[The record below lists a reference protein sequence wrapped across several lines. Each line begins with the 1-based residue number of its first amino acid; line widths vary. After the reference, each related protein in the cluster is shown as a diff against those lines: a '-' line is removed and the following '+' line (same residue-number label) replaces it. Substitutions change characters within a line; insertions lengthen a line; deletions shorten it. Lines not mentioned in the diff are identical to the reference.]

1 MSALLQEL
9 FDGIRSSVDIQR
21 FVDEKREEDL
31 HLEFKTKK
39 DAQNGTPEPEDK
51 KNVSKCLSAFAN
63 SDGGVLIWGVKTD
76 HRDQVDRAA
85 DCRPITEPEKFRA
98 RLADCILEATQ
109 PPVDGVTLAVVSAN
123 GGAGFVKCLIPA
135 SDKTPHMA
143 SDNRYYR
150 RTSNGSR
157 QMEHYELEDMFGR
170 RQRPALKLRLALFP
184 TTFNHVPCESLE
196 VGLINE
202 GRVVAKFAGV
212 YLELKDDSNITK
224 IQIVD
229 GLYDASRFN
238 AGRRV
243 LAWSSD
249 ANNVIH
255 TNGHTLFV
263 GRVTLY
269 RSDPGAKLSISA
281 TVDAESMQTK
291 SLELEIE
298 PGGSEIFV
306 G

>member
-1 MSALLQEL
+1 MSTLLQDL
-9 FDGIRSSVDIQR
+9 FDSIRSSDDVQR

-39 DAQNGTPEPEDK
+39 DTRHGAPDPEDK
-51 KNVSKCLSAFAN
+51 GKFSKCLSAFAN

-85 DCRPITEPEKFRA
+85 DPRPIAEPEKFRA
-98 RLADCILEATQ
+98 RMQDTLLEATK
-109 PPVDGVTLAVVSAN
+109 PPVDGVITYAVVPAN

-143 SDNRYYR
+143 NDNRYYR

-170 RQRPALKLRLALFP
+170 RQRPALKLRIALMK
-184 TTFNHVPCESLE
+184 TTFNDVPCEALE
-196 VGLINE
+196 LGLRND
-202 GRVVAKFAGV
+202 GRIVAKFAGV
-212 YLELKDDSNITK
+212 YFEFQDSSINK

-229 GLYDASRFN
+229 GRLHDIAHLNS
-238 AGRRV
+238 GKHV
-243 LAWSSD
+243 LSFSSD
-249 ANNVIH
+249 ANSVVH
-255 TNGHTLFV
+255 TNGITMYV
-263 GRVTLY
+263 GRALIY
-269 RSDPGAKLSISA
+269 RGNLGGVLQVSA
-281 TVDAESMQTK
+281 ILDAEDMITK
-291 SLELEIE
+291 RLEGTIT
-298 PGGSEIFV
+298 PDSEAFL